1 MASTKTVNYDGH
13 FGREKLKAWPEPE
26 SVSLMEV
33 LARENI
39 DEAVHAILFRE
50 NYVVKR
56 LDEYF
61 QHLDTS
67 KKRRKELLYKKWVI
81 NVAEPLQQRIMEKVI
96 SYRGLEKMKQENFE
110 YYLKHTSKTETISG
124 EYYDPEVYDPFY
136 MKKKNPNY
144 GKVTVSPLFD
154 PLFQRQR
161 ELDEETRTSL
171 QYKTGK
177 QYSIKELK
185 EIEKARLYARMP
197 RLTFALH
204 SEIPREWHK
213 ASTRPR
219 SKTPGKC
226 STEKLICAENNQKR
240 KEKKTTDLSQAAF
253 ERQFHSSRLSPN
265 KGDGKKGVVLGTR
278 QQRPRSW
285 PPGGSRQ
292 RQGPQHVERRA
303 MTAEVLGR
311 HLASLH
317 RVAEQAVCNDTVCN
331 DTVCKNAWF

>member
-110 YYLKHTSKTETISG
+110 YYLKHTSKT
-124 EYYDPEVYDPFY
+124 
-136 MKKKNPNY
+136 
-144 GKVTVSPLFD
+144 VTVSPLFD